1 MNNAVS
7 KKKTAEIIPFSSMFE
22 EDKSKGFEL
31 VNLTATPR
39 IKVYSLY
46 QRKRRFRAKGDI

>member
-22 EDKSKGFEL
+22 EDKSKIK
-31 VNLTATPR
+31 NL
-39 IKVYSLY
+39 S
-46 QRKRRFRAKGDI
+46 

>member
-22 EDKSKGFEL
+22 EDKSKILEL
-31 VNLTATPR
+31 SGEVVPIPTCENA
-39 IKVYSLY
+39 
-46 QRKRRFRAKGDI
+46 